1 MTSEHLSYFVARG
14 ETRSLTDSTRLG
26 LRGSFIHLSDGVTH
40 YELSGRSDGEIVLLM
55 PTLMAPLFYWDQFA
69 RWLHA
74 MGLRTLTYS
83 AYGSGYSDRVSG
95 QYGPALFVRQA
106 QELLTKLGLHEVHH
120 VIGASLGAVVAM
132 DFLQKMRCRTSTRTL
147 TLVGPIG
154 VTSRFPFLAYVA
166 RNKVLAQIV
175 GPGLGWVGTEYQVKK
190 SVRASEHAALLKQM
204 MDESSCYEGST
215 YALLS
220 TLRAF
225 SSINQQALYLQASR
239 LSIPI
244 LLLWGEED
252 RMAPARN
259 QGEAKSLLQPVY
271 VRLIPECG
279 HMAAFERSDLVARVF
294 SFFRKSTQ
302 MSFGLI

>member
-1 MTSEHLSYFVARG
+1 MNSESLSYFVARG
-14 ETRSLTDSTRLG
+14 ETRSLTDSMRLG

-40 YELSGRSDGEIVLLM
+40 YELEGRSGGELVLLM

-106 QELLTKLGLHEVHH
+106 QELLSKLGLHEVHH
-120 VIGASLGAVVAM
+120 VIGASMGAVVAM
-132 DFLQKMRCRTSTRTL
+132 EFLQKMRCCTRTL

-154 VTSRFPFLAYVA
+154 MTSRFPFLAYVA
-166 RNKVLAQIV
+166 RNKVLAQIL
-175 GPGLGWVGTEYQVKK
+175 GPGLGWAATGCQVKK
-190 SVRASEHAALLKQM
+190 SVRTSENATLLKQM

-252 RMAPARN
+252 RMAPAR
-259 QGEAKSLLQPVY
+259 GVDEAKSLLQPTD

-302 MSFGLI
+302 LSFG

>member
-1 MTSEHLSYFVARG
+1 MRSAHLSYFVARG

-40 YELSGRSDGEIVLLM
+40 YELAGRSDGDIVLLM

-83 AYGSGYSDRVSG
+83 AFGSGYSDRVSG

-106 QELLTKLGLHEVHH
+106 QELLIKLGLHEVHP

-132 DFLQKMRCRTSTRTL
+132 DFLQKMRCRTRTL
-147 TLVGPIG
+147 TLVDPIG
-154 VTSRFPFLAYVA
+154 MTSRFPFLAYVA
-166 RNKVLAQIV
+166 RNKVLAQIL
-175 GPGLGWVGTEYQVKK
+175 GPGLGW
-190 SVRASEHAALLKQM
+190 A
-204 MDESSCYEGST
+204 
-215 YALLS
+215 S

-225 SSINQQALYLQASR
+225 SAINQQALYLQSSR
-239 LSIPI
+239 LRIPI

-252 RMAPARN
+252 RIAPAR
-259 QGEAKSLLQPVY
+259 GVGGAKSLLQPAD

-294 SFFRKSTQ
+294 SFFRRSTQ